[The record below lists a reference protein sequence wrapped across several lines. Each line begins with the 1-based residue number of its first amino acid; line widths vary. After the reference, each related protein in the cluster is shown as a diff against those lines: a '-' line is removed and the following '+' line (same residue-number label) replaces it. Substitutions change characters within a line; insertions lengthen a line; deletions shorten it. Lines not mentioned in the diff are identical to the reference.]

1 MKKLTVLLFAVAVL
15 GTSCTREFI
24 CQCHVSYSGK
34 VAGLPDSTL
43 TETVIKNTKAE
54 AEKNCKANSSK
65 TTTNGITVT
74 ESCDLY

>member
-1 MKKLTVLLFAVAVL
+1 MKKITVLLFVIAVL

-34 VAGLPDSTL
+34 VPGLPDSTL
-43 TETVIKNTKAE
+43 TETVIKNTRSQ
-54 AEKNCKANSSK
+54 AEKNCKANSTS

-74 ESCDLY
+74 ESCNLY